1 MHIKSVVVEGFK
13 TYRDQT
19 SVDLTPN
26 LNCIVGANGSGK
38 SNLFHAIR
46 FVLSD
51 VFGTLRAEER
61 QRLLHEGAGH
71 AVMSAYVEIVFCNK
85 DRRMPVERDEVRLRR
100 NIGLKK
106 DEYYLDKKHASK
118 TEIVNL
124 LETAGFSRT
133 NPYYVV
139 QQGRIT
145 KMATMSDKER
155 LELLKEIGGTSV
167 YEEKRDESMKIMRET
182 KTREDA
188 VKETVAFIESRL
200 EELDEEKEELE
211 KYVKLDKAKRSIE
224 YAIYDKELSEARQKL
239 DDVEEKRRHAS
250 ERARMTEEETIG
262 AKLEV
267 RELEK
272 ATKNAEREIER
283 LSREVM
289 GIEVERKEIGERR
302 ATKELDVQ
310 DLQESIE
317 RFTLQKAD
325 AENQKSSVE
334 ERAKD
339 IRDKLSKVKPEFV
352 KAKEDE
358 DKKQSE
364 VLQCERKL
372 NALHAKR
379 GRSAQFQTEK
389 QRDEWIDEQVK
400 NTKATIALKR
410 KKSNEAKMILKISN
424 KKKKKIRKNWVVWKS
439 SYNPHRKSCKR

>member
-51 VFGTLRAEER
+51 VFKHAESGR
-61 QRLLHEGAGH
+61 KPWLLHEGAGH

-85 DRRMPVERDEVRLRR
+85 DRQMPVERDEVRLRR

-167 YEEKRDESMKIMRET
+167 YEEKGDESMKIIRET
-182 KTREDA
+182 KTR
-188 VKETVAFIESRL
+188 
-200 EELDEEKEELE
+200 
-211 KYVKLDKAKRSIE
+211 
-224 YAIYDKELSEARQKL
+224 
-239 DDVEEKRRHAS
+239 
-250 ERARMTEEETIG
+250 
-262 AKLEV
+262 
-267 RELEK
+267 
-272 ATKNAEREIER
+272 
-283 LSREVM
+283 
-289 GIEVERKEIGERR
+289 
-302 ATKELDVQ
+302 
-310 DLQESIE
+310 
-317 RFTLQKAD
+317 
-325 AENQKSSVE
+325 
-334 ERAKD
+334 
-339 IRDKLSKVKPEFV
+339 
-352 KAKEDE
+352 
-358 DKKQSE
+358 
-364 VLQCERKL
+364 
-372 NALHAKR
+372 
-379 GRSAQFQTEK
+379 
-389 QRDEWIDEQVK
+389 
-400 NTKATIALKR
+400 
-410 KKSNEAKMILKISN
+410 KM
-424 KKKKKIRKNWVVWKS
+424 R
-439 SYNPHRKSCKR
+439 

>member
-19 SVDLTPN
+19 SVDLTAN

-124 LETAGFSRT
+124 LESAGFSRT
-133 NPYYVV
+133 NPYYCV

-167 YEEKRDESMKIMRET
+167 YEEKREESMKIMKET

-188 VKETVAFIESRL
+188 VKETVTFIESRL

-239 DDVEEKRRHAS
+239 DDVEERRRHAS

-262 AKLEV
+262 AKAEA

-272 ATKNAEREIER
+272 VTKNAEREIER
-283 LSREVM
+283 LSREAM
-289 GIEVERKEIGERR
+289 GIDVERKEIGERR

-325 AENQKSSVE
+325 AEDQKTSVE

-339 IRDKLSKVKPEFV
+339 IRDKLSK
-352 KAKEDE
+352 AK
-358 DKKQSE
+358 S
-364 VLQCERKL
+364 L
-372 NALHAKR
+372 
-379 GRSAQFQTEK
+379 
-389 QRDEWIDEQVK
+389 
-400 NTKATIALKR
+400 
-410 KKSNEAKMILKISN
+410 
-424 KKKKKIRKNWVVWKS
+424 
-439 SYNPHRKSCKR
+439 